1 MLQLY
6 IQEYTYARIKEE
18 EVWDHEFK
26 GEESTR
32 EELERRKGK
41 GNLYNNI
48 LISKSFFKKTKP

>member
-6 IQEYTYARIKEE
+6 IQEYTYARIKEK

-26 GEESTR
+26 GEESTW

-48 LISKSFFKKTKP
+48 LISK